1 MESRIDINTNEIEK
15 QSQNKF
21 LNITITSLICTL
33 ILLEIILGI
42 FTNGLQFLLYGSK
55 VPSIEALWEQLLC
68 YIPVTLW
75 LHFKFR
81 RNDIR
86 LRSFIGKMPISY
98 NWKELLYLL
107 PLLMVFALT
116 LTCSLAALIGIIAPD
131 AIVGY
136 MNLSPALP
144 GSNSKISGITTG
156 FHLLNTII
164 LAPII
169 EEIIFR
175 GVMLHR
181 WSLKWGLREAIF
193 VSSIVF
199 GLLHLMS
206 AIDAF
211 LFGLVMCTLYLRT
224 QSILVPIV
232 FHILNNFGAS
242 LPTLFELINGNTTE
256 TLYTIAD
263 LQSMTPYLPWLLL
276 IALATGA
283 SLIIYLKRNWIESTE
298 ALPEI

>member
-68 YIPVTLW
+68 YIPVILW

-86 LRSFIGKMPISY
+86 LRSF
-98 NWKELLYLL
+98 
-107 PLLMVFALT
+107 
-116 LTCSLAALIGIIAPD
+116 IGIIAPD

-169 EEIIFR
+169 EELIFR

-193 VSSIVF
+193 VSSILF

-283 SLIIYLKRNWIESTE
+283 SLIIYLKRNWIELTE